1 VSELVEAIRRN
12 PADQTAWQRWFEACH
27 SRLYY
32 VLYWKTG
39 GNVQRAQDAAQE
51 AMLRF
56 VRYRGYER
64 TPTDREALAYLIR
77 TGLNAL
83 ASERALLPAGDS
95 RLEAIEDPGQPI
107 ETAQKASDL
116 ERVLAELAPDDAETL
131 RLAIVGN
138 STAEIARVLG
148 ITYTAAASRLHRAKA
163 RAKEIMDQVRKKPPI
178 PGL

>member
-1 VSELVEAIRRN
+1 LSEHVAAIREN

-32 VLYWKTG
+32 VLYWRTG

-64 TPTDREALAYLIR
+64 TATDKDAIAYLIR
-77 TGLNAL
+77 TGLNLL
-83 ASERALLPAGDS
+83 AGERAPLSMGEALLES
-95 RLEAIEDPGQPI
+95 IEDPGRPI
-107 ETAQKASDL
+107 ETAEKASDL
-116 ERVLAELAPDDAETL
+116 ERVLVELSPDDAAVL
-131 RLAIVGN
+131 RMAITGAT
-138 STAEIARVLG
+138 TAEIARALH
-148 ITYTAAASRLHRAKA
+148 ITYTAAASRLHRSKA
-163 RAKEIMDQVRKKPPI
+163 RAKEIVEKVQKKPST